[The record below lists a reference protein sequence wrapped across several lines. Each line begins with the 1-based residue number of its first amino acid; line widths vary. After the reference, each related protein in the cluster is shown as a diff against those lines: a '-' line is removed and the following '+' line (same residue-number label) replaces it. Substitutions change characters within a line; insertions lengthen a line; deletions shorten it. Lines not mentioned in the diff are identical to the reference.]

1 MAQMFRPGV
10 LLRVEGAVMLAL
22 AVLLYALQG
31 GSWLLFVLLI
41 LAPDLS
47 ALGFLAG
54 TKVGAATYNLFHT
67 YLLPAALGAYGL
79 LGTNSL
85 ALSLAL
91 IWFAHIGGDRLVGY
105 GLKYETAFKDTH
117 LGRV

>member
-1 MAQMFRPGV
+1 MTQILRPGV
-10 LLRVEGAVMLAL
+10 LLRVEGATMLAS

-54 TKVGAATYNLFHT
+54 TRVGAATYNLFHT
-67 YLLPAALGAYGL
+67 YLLPAVLGAYGL
-79 LGTNSL
+79 LAPDAL